1 MKSKRQL
8 KKMAILLS
16 ALILFQSCI
25 TIYKSQSTS
34 LEEAVKLAAKT
45 KIIYNNGKK
54 EKYKN
59 IVLLNQEYYG
69 VKRNEKTNQFP
80 LNKGTISK
88 IKTKDRAL
96 SKIANIVLIPVSLT
110 LIFIIGYS
118 GPELG
123 GGLQSPN

>member
-25 TIYKSQSTS
+25 TIYKSRSTS
-34 LEEAVKLAAKT
+34 LEEAVKLGANT

-69 VKRNEKTNQFP
+69 LKRNGKTNQFP

-88 IKTKDRAL
+88 IKTKDTAL
-96 SKIANIVLIPVSLT
+96 STIANIVLIPVGLT

-123 GGLQSPN
+123 DGLQSPN